1 MCTRF
6 VQVPVIFSVI
16 GQLLLLLLLLPY
28 PGTTQVIHSFAIQF
42 LHNYLAMGGACA
54 STSDNNVRMCLRA
67 AVNDAAVP
75 VLRRVVKSVFT
86 VALMAASVSRCA
98 LMSVEELELGPLFKR
113 LDVRCCCRFFFR
125 MEMAEFCRC

>member
-1 MCTRF
+1 MLDKH
-6 VQVPVIFSVI
+6 QVASNRCSA
-16 GQLLLLLLLLPY
+16 LLEVKY
-28 PGTTQVIHSFAIQF
+28 WINTGTPLSLTTV
-42 LHNYLAMGGACA
+42 AMGGACA

-113 LDVRCCCRFFFR
+113 LEVRCCCRFFFR